1 LADVEETFSNEGN
14 ADDFTE
20 EKRLIQYSFT
30 MHVRGYVFAS
40 TAPGNAVPVQRYI
53 SAPTVNFEIIEGKD
67 VHKKTEVNMSEQF
80 TLSEI
85 KDSQQPT
92 TKERFVERKGNRYI
106 QISDQNKRKGETVYT
121 SSDSKTLAE
130 FLSFFK
136 DEETCRKYFE
146 QMRFKDG
153 DFCPH
158 CKHDKIM
165 RFSDGKR
172 YRCDKCKKDFT
183 IKTGTLFGESK
194 IPMQKW
200 FIAIYL
206 LTTRKKGISSIELS
220 EQVGVSQK
228 TAWFMDHRIRDAFQ
242 QGKGKLSG
250 IVEVDET
257 YIGGKHRRSQGF
269 KKKAP
274 IFGMTERDGKIKAFH
289 VPSRETHIILGQL
302 KKHINKDKT
311 YLMSDEAQ
319 VYKKLLKLGYQRS
332 AVKHGKGTYVRGNVH
347 TNSIE
352 SFWAL
357 VKRQYH
363 GTHHTMS
370 KKHLQR
376 YIDEIA
382 YRFNH
387 RGESMADIFADAV
400 TRVSRRGKMSYKKLT
415 A

>member
-1 LADVEETFSNEGN
+1 MT
-14 ADDFTE
+14 
-20 EKRLIQYSFT
+20 
-30 MHVRGYVFAS
+30 
-40 TAPGNAVPVQRYI
+40 
-53 SAPTVNFEIIEGKD
+53 NF
-67 VHKKTEVNMSEQF
+67 
-80 TLSEI
+80 
-85 KDSQQPT
+85 
-92 TKERFVERKGNRYI
+92 
-106 QISDQNKRKGETVYT
+106 
-121 SSDSKTLAE
+121 KTLAE
-130 FLSFFK
+130 FISYFSN
-136 DEETCRKYFE
+136 EEVCREYFE
-146 QMRFKDG
+146 KIRFAKG

-158 CKHDKIM
+158 CKHDKIH
-165 RFSDGKR
+165 RFADGKR
-172 YRCDKCKKDFT
+172 YRCASCKKDFT
-183 IKTGTLFGESK
+183 IKTNTLFGESK

-228 TAWFMDHRIRDAFQ
+228 TAWFMDHRIREALK

-257 YIGGKHRRSQGF
+257 YIGGKHRRSSGF

-274 IFGMTERDGKIKAFH
+274 VMGMTERNGKIKAFH
-289 VPSRETHIILGQL
+289 VPSRETHIVLAQL
-302 KKHINKDKT
+302 RKHVKNDAR
-311 YLMSDEAQ
+311 LMTDEAG

-332 AVKHGKGTYVRGNVH
+332 AVKHGKGIYVRGIVH

-363 GTHHTMS
+363 GTHHHVT

-382 YRFNH
+382 FRFNN
-387 RGESMADIFADAV
+387 RGENMSDIFADVV
-400 TRVSRRGKMSYKKLT
+400 TRVSKRGKMSYKKLT

>member
-1 LADVEETFSNEGN
+1 MNT
-14 ADDFTE
+14 
-20 EKRLIQYSFT
+20 
-30 MHVRGYVFAS
+30 
-40 TAPGNAVPVQRYI
+40 
-53 SAPTVNFEIIEGKD
+53 NF
-67 VHKKTEVNMSEQF
+67 
-80 TLSEI
+80 
-85 KDSQQPT
+85 
-92 TKERFVERKGNRYI
+92 
-106 QISDQNKRKGETVYT
+106 
-121 SSDSKTLAE
+121 KTLAE

-146 QMRFKDG
+146 QTRFANG
-153 DFCPH
+153 DYCPH

-228 TAWFMDHRIRDAFQ
+228 TAWFMDHRIRESLK
-242 QGKGKLSG
+242 QGKGKLGG

-257 YIGGKHRRSQGF
+257 YLGGKHRRSQGF
-269 KKKAP
+269 KKKTP
-274 IFGMTERDGKIKAFH
+274 VFGMTERGGKVKAYH

-302 KKHINKDKT
+302 RKHVKNDAH
-311 YLMSDEAQ
+311 LMSDEAQ

-357 VKRQYH
+357 FKRNYH
-363 GTHHTMS
+363 GTYHSMS
-370 KKHLQR
+370 AKHVQR
-376 YIDEIA
+376 YIDEVA
-382 YRFNH
+382 YRFNQ
-387 RGESMADIFADAV
+387 RGENMADIFADVV
-400 TRVSRRGKMSYKKLT
+400 TRVSKRAKMPYKKLT